1 MDYSQPSKKEI
12 IEWIATL
19 TGIFTL
25 MVLLK
30 LIMVAYL

>member
-19 TGIFTL
+19 CGIFTL

-30 LIMVAYL
+30 VIMETYL